1 MLAKFEEA
9 ESRPLGP
16 FLSAKST
23 TRARNPKNL
32 SSATHSANTK
42 QTHHI
47 HRRAVVTTMHILS
60 QHRYKDAPRHTRTHA
75 PVAPIHALDPCNEW
89 PKCLAPWDGW
99 NGMRW
104 GGMGGCCCEY
114 SRRREMHTSAS
125 NPAAQARSIH
135 CCNSITLGTRPLPS
149 NITALVGAGKGNE
162 VLGRPLLAERVR
174 PNLYSDSCKRE
185 LETIWM
191 FR

>member
-1 MLAKFEEA
+1 
-9 ESRPLGP
+9 
-16 FLSAKST
+16 
-23 TRARNPKNL
+23 
-32 SSATHSANTK
+32 
-42 QTHHI
+42 
-47 HRRAVVTTMHILS
+47 MHILS

-162 VLGRPLLAERVR
+162 VLVTVLAERLQCR
-174 PNLYSDSCKRE
+174 CDPTCTQTAARESSKPSGCFDSRTTTSRRGFLSVSSGCMRE
-185 LETIWM
+185 SSIGTLLCPPFFSTI
-191 FR
+191 RQ